1 MPFTPLETIALVL
14 IVIILVKLIIVIVNR
29 NAWLKFTHKI
39 YNKPIPTTILLAALG
54 ILVLYYLVQELSIVQ
69 IMAVLAFSSLIFALG
84 FLQYPKEMHKLSTK
98 LLKKK
103 FSPGIIV
110 YILIWLALI
119 AWAAIEIFV

>member
-1 MPFTPLETIALVL
+1 MPFTPLETIALIL
-14 IVIILVKLIIVIVNR
+14 IVIILVKLIIVILNR

-39 YNKPIPTTILLAALG
+39 YNKPIPTTIILAALG

-103 FSPGIIV
+103 FSPGIIA

-119 AWAAIEIFV
+119 IWAAIEIFA